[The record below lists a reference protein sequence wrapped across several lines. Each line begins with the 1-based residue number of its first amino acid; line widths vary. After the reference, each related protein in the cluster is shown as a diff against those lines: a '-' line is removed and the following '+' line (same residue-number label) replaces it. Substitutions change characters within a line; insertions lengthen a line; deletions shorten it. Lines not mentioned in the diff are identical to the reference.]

1 MTDFATQFFTHV
13 DSSVSQYINEL
24 GEAVAIPSVSA
35 DLPTHLPDII
45 KMMDWTKAY
54 IERLGG
60 WVELMPNPKGT
71 DDNGHE
77 LPPILLAEFKAT
89 ENSDTKKTVCCYA
102 HLDVQPAAK
111 EDGWDS
117 DPFVLTERD
126 DKLYGRGS
134 TDDKGPAL
142 SWLWVIE
149 AHRKLG
155 VSLPV
160 NIKLMFEGMEESG
173 SDGMFEAI
181 QLLSKE
187 GKFLNDVDFFCISDN
202 YWLGAKTPCLTYG
215 LRGLAYFSVS
225 VQCCKQDLH
234 SGVLGGTVHE
244 AMTDLVQLMSSLIDS
259 QGNILVEGIMDD
271 VAPITPEED
280 KLYDDIDFDCESYKK
295 ENKIASVSNKLLHED
310 KKSLLMARWRYPTL
324 SLHGIEGAFA
334 GPGAKTVIPAKT
346 IGKFSLRLVPDQDPN
361 RIEKCVVEHLNKKF
375 AELKSPNKMEV
386 TMLHGAKSWLS
397 DPKHPNFEA
406 AARATKKVYGSLPDY
421 TREGGSIPI
430 TTAFEEATKMNVC
443 LLPVGACDDMAHSQ
457 NEKYNKRN
465 LINGVKVLGMYL
477 HELGN
482 LKGPKPSSCRC
493 VELTDE
499 ELMEP
504 GAFLRGFKCKC
515 VM

>member
-1 MTDFATQFFTHV
+1 M
-13 DSSVSQYINEL
+13 
-24 GEAVAIPSVSA
+24 
-35 DLPTHLPDII
+35 
-45 KMMDWTKAY
+45 
-54 IERLGG
+54 
-60 WVELMPNPKGT
+60 ELMPNPKGT

-117 DPFVLTERD
+117 DPFILTERD

-259 QGNILVEGIMDD
+259 QGNILVEGIIDD
-271 VAPITPEED
+271 VAPLTPKED

>member
-1 MTDFATQFFTHV
+1 M
-13 DSSVSQYINEL
+13 
-24 GEAVAIPSVSA
+24 AIPSVSA

-117 DPFVLTERD
+117 DPFILTERD

-215 LRGLAYFSVS
+215 LRGLAYFGVS

-477 HELGN
+477 HELGKP
-482 LKGPKPSSCRC
+482 KGPKPSSCRC